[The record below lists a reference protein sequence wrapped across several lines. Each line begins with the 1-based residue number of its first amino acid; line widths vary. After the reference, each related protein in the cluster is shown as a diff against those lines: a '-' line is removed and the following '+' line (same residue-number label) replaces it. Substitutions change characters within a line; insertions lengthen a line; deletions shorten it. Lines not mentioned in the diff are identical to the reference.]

1 MPQQTP
7 PIAPTELFAR
17 LAGGHAA
24 RVTVVTPNRRLAQS
38 LQREFD
44 RLQLTAGHASWEAPD
59 ILPFATF
66 LARCHEDARFAPGGE
81 TVPTLLSDAEAQ
93 VLWEDALRKAGAA
106 ERILSIPATA
116 ALAGEA
122 WDLAHEWRIAGALDG
137 TADTDDGE
145 AFAAWRRAYA
155 RGVGSQLDRA
165 RLAQWVAAA

>member
-44 RLQLTAGHASWEAPD
+44 RLQLAAGRASWEAPD

-66 LARCHEDARFAPGGE
+66 LARCHEDAR
-81 TVPTLLSDAEAQ
+81 
-93 VLWEDALRKAGAA
+93 
-106 ERILSIPATA
+106 
-116 ALAGEA
+116 
-122 WDLAHEWRIAGALDG
+122 
-137 TADTDDGE
+137 
-145 AFAAWRRAYA
+145 FAAWRRAYA

-165 RLAQWVAAA
+165 RLAQWVASAAGAARFPLPATLVLHAFDLVTPGQSDLVEAFARAGVEILESQPRSRNGNVRRTTLE